1 MQNIIIFGIGALVC
15 SLFLSNF
22 IKLSSMLKGEDF
34 NFKEYV
40 SRFKLKNIDMKYAI
54 IFFILFLIMLK
65 PYDIINCLLIM
76 PVFFSLILALIMD
89 KKYMIIP
96 NTCSIVIL
104 ICGIMSLICDFS
116 KEKLISSIIGLLV
129 GGLTLFVID
138 FIFEKIT
145 HKEGFG
151 YGDMKLLASIGM
163 LLGYKDI
170 IVIMILSVIL
180 SAIYS
185 IVYIII
191 NKLIKKIDEVYL
203 PFGPFIVIS
212 TFILYVIPSSQ
223 IINWYVAFMN
233 ILVNKMI

>member
-1 MQNIIIFGIGALVC
+1 
-15 SLFLSNF
+15 
-22 IKLSSMLKGEDF
+22 
-34 NFKEYV
+34 
-40 SRFKLKNIDMKYAI
+40 
-54 IFFILFLIMLK
+54 
-65 PYDIINCLLIM
+65 
-76 PVFFSLILALIMD
+76 
-89 KKYMIIP
+89 MIIP

-116 KEKLISSIIGLLV
+116 KEKLISSIMGLLV

-185 IVYIII
+185 IAYIII
-191 NKLIKKIDEVYL
+191 NKLVKKIDEVYL

-212 TFILYVIPSSQ
+212 TFILYIIPSSQ